1 MSIRC
6 ASKAVIVKEGCVLL
20 NRCRHMNGSIYYD
33 LPGGGQHTG
42 ETMEE
47 ALVREVREETGYE
60 VRAARFAGL
69 AEEIYT
75 DPLICQRYPEYVH
88 RLLHIFIAQIVGEH
102 RTAPSEKDLCMEESV
117 WVPLENAE
125 KLIINPEGIAST
137 LRNIL
142 EDNETTIYL
151 GSRRIVDFE

>member
-6 ASKAVIVKEGCVLL
+6 ASKAIIVKNGCVLL
-20 NRCRHMNGSIYYD
+20 NRCRHMNGVVYYD

-60 VRAARFAGL
+60 VCSVRFAGL

-75 DPLICQRYPEYVH
+75 DPLICQQYPEYAH
-88 RLLHIFIAQIVGEH
+88 RLLHIFIAQVKSEH
-102 RTAPSEKDLCMEESV
+102 RTSPTEKDLYMEESV
-117 WVPLENAE
+117 WVPLETAE
-125 KLIINPEGIAST
+125 KLIINPEGIASN
-137 LRNIL
+137 LRKML
-142 EDNETTIYL
+142 ENNEAIYL
-151 GSRRIVDFE
+151 GSRMIAAFK